1 MPRTRNASPTL
12 NGFLFQIDVA
22 IYLMIKYIEEVD
34 KIRVEGIKED
44 IELELTNNKKIM
56 VQVKS
61 QWDNLENKN
70 NVLGN
75 LESSLKSLSES
86 NNRDVRDLM
95 YVSNLPDPLK
105 NDDAEFT
112 TYHGVTLKK
121 YSELKDDSKEVINNK
136 LIKLFGE
143 DTTKF
148 DIEKLWII
156 RIPFFGEDDDE
167 KHKFIYEIVKE
178 FLNTISDKISY
189 KNFVCFWESKFLRNG
204 SEKPKIYISKKD
216 ISNYL
221 VLACLEGYDASTDY
235 TKINATQDDYEEA
248 YDKYSEF
255 IEEKQDCYEAICK
268 VNSLYE
274 RTNKRTH
281 ISKEDFV
288 QKERIKLYNYFFNF
302 DKKNISEFNEN
313 DAIDMIVAQII
324 AYVILKKRNMI
335 NRISERVLK

>member
-1 MPRTRNASPTL
+1 MLRTRNASPTL

-34 KIRVEGIKED
+34 KIRVEGEKED
-44 IELELTNNKKIM
+44 IELELTNSKKIM
-56 VQVKS
+56 AQVKS
-61 QWDNLENKN
+61 QWDNLEDKN
-70 NVLGN
+70 NVLAN

-86 NNRDVRDLM
+86 NDTNVRDLM

-105 NDDAEFT
+105 NNDAEFT

-121 YSELKDDSKEVINNK
+121 YSELKNNSKEVINNK
-136 LIKLFGE
+136 LIKLFDG

-148 DIEKLWII
+148 DIEKLWIM

-167 KHKFIYEIVKE
+167 KHKFIYGMVKE

-189 KNFVCFWESKFLRNG
+189 RNFVCFWESKFLRNG
-204 SEKPKIYISKKD
+204 AEKPKIYISKKD

-235 TKINATQDDYEEA
+235 TKINVNQDDYEEA

-274 RTNKRTH
+274 RTTKRAN
-281 ISKEDFV
+281 INKEDFV
-288 QKERIKLYNYFFNF
+288 QNERIKLYNFFFNS
-302 DKKNISEFNEN
+302 DKKNIIEFDE
-313 DAIDMIVAQII
+313 DDVIDMIVAQII
-324 AYVILKKRNMI
+324 AYVILRKRNMI
-335 NRISERVLK
+335 NRISEKVLK